1 MKQTAIVTGGSRG
14 IGRAVAV
21 RLAKDGMNLVIN
33 YRGNSAAAEETER
46 LCRELGAEVLLV
58 QGDVSRAEDCEK
70 LAAQAK
76 EAFGR
81 VDVLVN
87 NAGITR
93 DGLLARMTKEDF
105 RAVLDVNLVGPWN
118 MMKAVNRIMMKQRY
132 GRIVNLSSVT
142 GLMGNMGQTNY
153 AAAKAGILG
162 MTKSYAR
169 EVASRGITVNAVAP
183 GFIDTDM
190 TEAMPE
196 GAKDK
201 NRHRNTNGAH
211 RKAGRRGGS
220 SGFPGERTG
229 RIHYGRGPAGRRRN
243 GDVEAE
249 IRREQDEKKSC
260 DYRNGCHTPVGLS
273 ARRPGRTFG
282 TAWWE
287 SPRLRRWTPKSGR

>member
-46 LCRELGAEVLLV
+46 LCRELGVEVLLV

-93 DGLLARMTKEDF
+93 DGLLARMTEEDF

-190 TEAMPE
+190 TEAMSE

-201 NRHRNTNGAH
+201 IVTGIPM
-211 RKAGRRGGS
+211 G
-220 SGFPGERTG
+220 RTG
-229 RIHYGRGPAGRRRN
+229 KPEDVAEAVAFLTSEQAGYIT
-243 GDVEAE
+243 GEV
-249 IRREQDEKKSC
+249 
-260 DYRNGCHTPVGLS
+260 
-273 ARRPGRTFG
+273 
-282 TAWWE
+282 
-287 SPRLRRWTPKSGR
+287 LRVDGGMAM

>member
-14 IGRAVAV
+14 IGRAVAM

-70 LAAQAK
+70 LAEQAK

-93 DGLLARMTKEDF
+93 DGLLARMTEEDF

-132 GRIVNLSSVT
+132 GRIVNLTSVT

-153 AAAKAGILG
+153 AAAKAGIVG

-201 NRHRNTNGAH
+201 IITGIPM
-211 RKAGRRGGS
+211 G
-220 SGFPGERTG
+220 RTG
-229 RIHYGRGPAGRRRN
+229 KPEDVAEAVAFLASEQAGYIT
-243 GDVEAE
+243 GEV
-249 IRREQDEKKSC
+249 
-260 DYRNGCHTPVGLS
+260 
-273 ARRPGRTFG
+273 
-282 TAWWE
+282 
-287 SPRLRRWTPKSGR
+287 LRVDGGMAM

>member
-58 QGDVSRAEDCEK
+58 QGDVSRTEDCEK

-93 DGLLARMTKEDF
+93 DGLLARMTEEDF

-201 NRHRNTNGAH
+201 IVTEIPMG
-211 RKAGRRGGS
+211 
-220 SGFPGERTG
+220 RTG
-229 RIHYGRGPAGRRRN
+229 KPEDVAKAVAFLASEQAGYIT
-243 GDVEAE
+243 GEV
-249 IRREQDEKKSC
+249 
-260 DYRNGCHTPVGLS
+260 
-273 ARRPGRTFG
+273 
-282 TAWWE
+282 
-287 SPRLRRWTPKSGR
+287 LRVDGGMAM

>member
-14 IGRAVAV
+14 IGRAVAM

-70 LAAQAK
+70 LATKAK

-93 DGLLARMTKEDF
+93 DGLLARMTEEDF
-105 RAVLDVNLVGPWN
+105 RGVLDVNLVGPWN

-153 AAAKAGILG
+153 AAAKAGIVG

-201 NRHRNTNGAH
+201 IITGIPM
-211 RKAGRRGGS
+211 G
-220 SGFPGERTG
+220 RTG
-229 RIHYGRGPAGRRRN
+229 KPEDVAEAVAFLASEQAGYIT
-243 GDVEAE
+243 GEV
-249 IRREQDEKKSC
+249 
-260 DYRNGCHTPVGLS
+260 
-273 ARRPGRTFG
+273 
-282 TAWWE
+282 
-287 SPRLRRWTPKSGR
+287 LRVDGGMAM

>member
-33 YRGNSAAAEETER
+33 YRGNSEAAEETER
-46 LCRELGAEVLLV
+46 LCRELGVEVLLV
-58 QGDVSRAEDCEK
+58 QGDVSCAEDCEK

-93 DGLLARMTKEDF
+93 DGLLARMTEEDF

-201 NRHRNTNGAH
+201 IIIGIPM
-211 RKAGRRGGS
+211 G
-220 SGFPGERTG
+220 RTG
-229 RIHYGRGPAGRRRN
+229 KPEDVAEAVAFLASEQAGYIT
-243 GDVEAE
+243 GEV
-249 IRREQDEKKSC
+249 
-260 DYRNGCHTPVGLS
+260 
-273 ARRPGRTFG
+273 
-282 TAWWE
+282 
-287 SPRLRRWTPKSGR
+287 LRVDGGMAM

>member
-46 LCRELGAEVLLV
+46 MCRELGAEVLLV

-93 DGLLARMTKEDF
+93 DGLLARMAEEDF

-201 NRHRNTNGAH
+201 IITGILM
-211 RKAGRRGGS
+211 G
-220 SGFPGERTG
+220 RTG
-229 RIHYGRGPAGRRRN
+229 KPEDVAEAVAFLASEQAGYIT
-243 GDVEAE
+243 GEV
-249 IRREQDEKKSC
+249 
-260 DYRNGCHTPVGLS
+260 
-273 ARRPGRTFG
+273 
-282 TAWWE
+282 
-287 SPRLRRWTPKSGR
+287 LRVDGGMAM

>member
-58 QGDVSRAEDCEK
+58 QGDVSRAEDCEN

-93 DGLLARMTKEDF
+93 DGLLARMTEEDF

-196 GAKDK
+196 GAKEK
-201 NRHRNTNGAH
+201 IITGIPM
-211 RKAGRRGGS
+211 G
-220 SGFPGERTG
+220 RTG
-229 RIHYGRGPAGRRRN
+229 KPEDVAEAVAFLASEQAGYIT
-243 GDVEAE
+243 GEV
-249 IRREQDEKKSC
+249 
-260 DYRNGCHTPVGLS
+260 
-273 ARRPGRTFG
+273 
-282 TAWWE
+282 
-287 SPRLRRWTPKSGR
+287 LRVDGGMAM

>member
-14 IGRAVAV
+14 IGRAVAM

-70 LAAQAK
+70 LAEHAK

-93 DGLLARMTKEDF
+93 DGLLARMTEEDF

-153 AAAKAGILG
+153 AAAKAGIVG

-201 NRHRNTNGAH
+201 IITGIPM
-211 RKAGRRGGS
+211 G
-220 SGFPGERTG
+220 RTG
-229 RIHYGRGPAGRRRN
+229 KPEDVAEAVAFLASEQAGYIT
-243 GDVEAE
+243 GEV
-249 IRREQDEKKSC
+249 
-260 DYRNGCHTPVGLS
+260 
-273 ARRPGRTFG
+273 
-282 TAWWE
+282 
-287 SPRLRRWTPKSGR
+287 LRVDGGMAM

>member
-33 YRGNSAAAEETER
+33 YRGDSAAAEETER

-93 DGLLARMTKEDF
+93 DGLLARMTEEDF

-118 MMKAVNRIMMKQRY
+118 MIKAVNRIMMKQRY

-162 MTKSYAR
+162 ITKSYAR
-169 EVASRGITVNAVAP
+169 EVAGRGITVNAVAP

-201 NRHRNTNGAH
+201 IITGIPM
-211 RKAGRRGGS
+211 G
-220 SGFPGERTG
+220 RTG
-229 RIHYGRGPAGRRRN
+229 KPEDVAEAVAFLASEQAGYIT
-243 GDVEAE
+243 GEV
-249 IRREQDEKKSC
+249 
-260 DYRNGCHTPVGLS
+260 
-273 ARRPGRTFG
+273 
-282 TAWWE
+282 
-287 SPRLRRWTPKSGR
+287 LRVDGGMAM

>member
-93 DGLLARMTKEDF
+93 DGLLARMTEEDF

-201 NRHRNTNGAH
+201 IVTEIPMG
-211 RKAGRRGGS
+211 
-220 SGFPGERTG
+220 RTG
-229 RIHYGRGPAGRRRN
+229 KPEDVAEAVAFLASEQAGYIT
-243 GDVEAE
+243 GEV
-249 IRREQDEKKSC
+249 
-260 DYRNGCHTPVGLS
+260 
-273 ARRPGRTFG
+273 
-282 TAWWE
+282 
-287 SPRLRRWTPKSGR
+287 LRVDGGMAM

>member
-58 QGDVSRAEDCEK
+58 QGDVSRTEDCEK

-93 DGLLARMTKEDF
+93 DGLLARMTEEDF

-201 NRHRNTNGAH
+201 IVTEIPMG
-211 RKAGRRGGS
+211 
-220 SGFPGERTG
+220 RTG
-229 RIHYGRGPAGRRRN
+229 KPEDVAEAVAFLASEQAGYIT
-243 GDVEAE
+243 GEV
-249 IRREQDEKKSC
+249 
-260 DYRNGCHTPVGLS
+260 
-273 ARRPGRTFG
+273 
-282 TAWWE
+282 
-287 SPRLRRWTPKSGR
+287 LRVDGGMAM

>member
-46 LCRELGAEVLLV
+46 MCRELGAEVLLV

-70 LAAQAK
+70 LTAQAK

-93 DGLLARMTKEDF
+93 DGLLARMTEEDF

-169 EVASRGITVNAVAP
+169 EVAGRGITVNAVAP

-201 NRHRNTNGAH
+201 IITGIPM
-211 RKAGRRGGS
+211 G
-220 SGFPGERTG
+220 RTG
-229 RIHYGRGPAGRRRN
+229 KPEDVAEAVAFLASEQAGYIT
-243 GDVEAE
+243 GEV
-249 IRREQDEKKSC
+249 
-260 DYRNGCHTPVGLS
+260 
-273 ARRPGRTFG
+273 
-282 TAWWE
+282 
-287 SPRLRRWTPKSGR
+287 LRVDGGMAM

>member
-93 DGLLARMTKEDF
+93 DGLLARMTEEDF

-201 NRHRNTNGAH
+201 IITGIPM
-211 RKAGRRGGS
+211 G
-220 SGFPGERTG
+220 RTG
-229 RIHYGRGPAGRRRN
+229 KP
-243 GDVEAE
+243 GDVAEAVAFLAS
-249 IRREQDEKKSC
+249 EQAGYITGE
-260 DYRNGCHTPVGLS
+260 V
-273 ARRPGRTFG
+273 
-282 TAWWE
+282 
-287 SPRLRRWTPKSGR
+287 LRVDGGMAM

>member
-93 DGLLARMTKEDF
+93 DGLLARMTEEDF

-201 NRHRNTNGAH
+201 IITGIPM
-211 RKAGRRGGS
+211 G
-220 SGFPGERTG
+220 RTG
-229 RIHYGRGPAGRRRN
+229 KPEDVAEAVAFLASEQAGYITGEVLRVD
-243 GDVEAE
+243 G
-249 IRREQDEKKSC
+249 
-260 DYRNGCHTPVGLS
+260 GL
-273 ARRPGRTFG
+273 AM
-282 TAWWE
+282 
-287 SPRLRRWTPKSGR
+287 

>member
-33 YRGNSAAAEETER
+33 YRGNSVAAEETER
-46 LCRELGAEVLLV
+46 MCRELGAEVLLV

-93 DGLLARMTKEDF
+93 DGLLARMTEEDF

-201 NRHRNTNGAH
+201 IITGIPM
-211 RKAGRRGGS
+211 G
-220 SGFPGERTG
+220 RTG
-229 RIHYGRGPAGRRRN
+229 KPEDVAEAVAFLASEPAGYIT
-243 GDVEAE
+243 GEV
-249 IRREQDEKKSC
+249 
-260 DYRNGCHTPVGLS
+260 
-273 ARRPGRTFG
+273 
-282 TAWWE
+282 
-287 SPRLRRWTPKSGR
+287 LRVDGGMAM

>member
-46 LCRELGAEVLLV
+46 ICRELGAEVLLV
-58 QGDVSRAEDCEK
+58 QGDVSCAEDCEK

-93 DGLLARMTKEDF
+93 DGLLARMTEEDF

-169 EVASRGITVNAVAP
+169 EVAGRGITVNAVAP

-201 NRHRNTNGAH
+201 IITGIPM
-211 RKAGRRGGS
+211 G
-220 SGFPGERTG
+220 RTG
-229 RIHYGRGPAGRRRN
+229 KPEDVAEAVAFLASEQAGYIT
-243 GDVEAE
+243 GEV
-249 IRREQDEKKSC
+249 
-260 DYRNGCHTPVGLS
+260 
-273 ARRPGRTFG
+273 
-282 TAWWE
+282 
-287 SPRLRRWTPKSGR
+287 LRVDGGMAM

>member
-14 IGRAVAV
+14 IGRAVAM

-58 QGDVSRAEDCEK
+58 QGDVSRTEDCEK
-70 LAAQAK
+70 LATQAK

-93 DGLLARMTKEDF
+93 DGLLARMTEEDF

-153 AAAKAGILG
+153 AAAKAGIVG

-201 NRHRNTNGAH
+201 IITGIPM
-211 RKAGRRGGS
+211 G
-220 SGFPGERTG
+220 RTG
-229 RIHYGRGPAGRRRN
+229 KPEDVAEAVAFLASEQAGYIT
-243 GDVEAE
+243 GEV
-249 IRREQDEKKSC
+249 
-260 DYRNGCHTPVGLS
+260 
-273 ARRPGRTFG
+273 
-282 TAWWE
+282 
-287 SPRLRRWTPKSGR
+287 LRVDGGMAM

>member
-93 DGLLARMTKEDF
+93 DGLLARMMEEDF

-153 AAAKAGILG
+153 AAAKAGIVG

-201 NRHRNTNGAH
+201 IITGIPM
-211 RKAGRRGGS
+211 G
-220 SGFPGERTG
+220 RTG
-229 RIHYGRGPAGRRRN
+229 KPEDVAEAVAFLASEQAGYIT
-243 GDVEAE
+243 GEV
-249 IRREQDEKKSC
+249 
-260 DYRNGCHTPVGLS
+260 
-273 ARRPGRTFG
+273 
-282 TAWWE
+282 
-287 SPRLRRWTPKSGR
+287 LRVDGGMAM

>member
-46 LCRELGAEVLLV
+46 LCRKLGAEVLLV

-76 EAFGR
+76 EVFGR

-93 DGLLARMTKEDF
+93 DGLLARMTEEDF

-201 NRHRNTNGAH
+201 IVTEIPMG
-211 RKAGRRGGS
+211 
-220 SGFPGERTG
+220 RTG
-229 RIHYGRGPAGRRRN
+229 KPEDVAEAVAFLASEQAGYIT
-243 GDVEAE
+243 GEV
-249 IRREQDEKKSC
+249 
-260 DYRNGCHTPVGLS
+260 
-273 ARRPGRTFG
+273 
-282 TAWWE
+282 
-287 SPRLRRWTPKSGR
+287 LRVDGGMAM

>member
-46 LCRELGAEVLLV
+46 MCRELGAEVLLV

-93 DGLLARMTKEDF
+93 DGLLARMTEEDF
-105 RAVLDVNLVGPWN
+105 RAVLNVNLVGPWN

-201 NRHRNTNGAH
+201 IITGIPM
-211 RKAGRRGGS
+211 G
-220 SGFPGERTG
+220 RTG
-229 RIHYGRGPAGRRRN
+229 KPEDVAEAVAFLASEQAGYIT
-243 GDVEAE
+243 GEV
-249 IRREQDEKKSC
+249 
-260 DYRNGCHTPVGLS
+260 
-273 ARRPGRTFG
+273 
-282 TAWWE
+282 
-287 SPRLRRWTPKSGR
+287 LRVDGGMAM

>member
-46 LCRELGAEVLLV
+46 MCRELGAEVLLV

-93 DGLLARMTKEDF
+93 DGLLARMTEEDF

-118 MMKAVNRIMMKQRY
+118 MMKAVNRIMMKQQY

-201 NRHRNTNGAH
+201 IITGIPM
-211 RKAGRRGGS
+211 G
-220 SGFPGERTG
+220 RTG
-229 RIHYGRGPAGRRRN
+229 KPEDVAEAVAFLASEQAGYIT
-243 GDVEAE
+243 GEV
-249 IRREQDEKKSC
+249 
-260 DYRNGCHTPVGLS
+260 
-273 ARRPGRTFG
+273 
-282 TAWWE
+282 
-287 SPRLRRWTPKSGR
+287 LRVDGGMAM

>member
-21 RLAKDGMNLVIN
+21 RLAKNGMNLVIN

-93 DGLLARMTKEDF
+93 DGLLARMTEEDF

-201 NRHRNTNGAH
+201 IITGIPM
-211 RKAGRRGGS
+211 G
-220 SGFPGERTG
+220 RTG
-229 RIHYGRGPAGRRRN
+229 KPEDVAEAVAFLASEQAGYIT
-243 GDVEAE
+243 GEV
-249 IRREQDEKKSC
+249 
-260 DYRNGCHTPVGLS
+260 
-273 ARRPGRTFG
+273 
-282 TAWWE
+282 
-287 SPRLRRWTPKSGR
+287 LRVDGGMAM

>member
-58 QGDVSRAEDCEK
+58 QGDVSHAEDCEK

-93 DGLLARMTKEDF
+93 DGLLARMTEEDF

-118 MMKAVNRIMMKQRY
+118 MIKAVNRIMMKQRY

-169 EVASRGITVNAVAP
+169 EVAGRGITVNAVAP

-201 NRHRNTNGAH
+201 IITGIPM
-211 RKAGRRGGS
+211 G
-220 SGFPGERTG
+220 RTG
-229 RIHYGRGPAGRRRN
+229 KPEDVAEAVAFLASEQAGYIT
-243 GDVEAE
+243 GEV
-249 IRREQDEKKSC
+249 
-260 DYRNGCHTPVGLS
+260 
-273 ARRPGRTFG
+273 
-282 TAWWE
+282 
-287 SPRLRRWTPKSGR
+287 LRVDGGMAM

>member
-93 DGLLARMTKEDF
+93 DGLLARMTEEDF

-201 NRHRNTNGAH
+201 IITGIPM
-211 RKAGRRGGS
+211 G
-220 SGFPGERTG
+220 RTG
-229 RIHYGRGPAGRRRN
+229 KPEDVAEAVAFLASEQAGYIT
-243 GDVEAE
+243 GEA
-249 IRREQDEKKSC
+249 
-260 DYRNGCHTPVGLS
+260 
-273 ARRPGRTFG
+273 
-282 TAWWE
+282 
-287 SPRLRRWTPKSGR
+287 LRVDGGMAM

>member
-70 LAAQAK
+70 LVAQAK

-93 DGLLARMTKEDF
+93 DGLLARMTEEDL

-201 NRHRNTNGAH
+201 IVTEIPMG
-211 RKAGRRGGS
+211 
-220 SGFPGERTG
+220 RTG
-229 RIHYGRGPAGRRRN
+229 KPEDVAEAVAFLASEQAGYIT
-243 GDVEAE
+243 GEV
-249 IRREQDEKKSC
+249 
-260 DYRNGCHTPVGLS
+260 
-273 ARRPGRTFG
+273 
-282 TAWWE
+282 
-287 SPRLRRWTPKSGR
+287 LRVDGGMAM

>member
-33 YRGNSAAAEETER
+33 YRGNSTAAEETER
-46 LCRELGAEVLLV
+46 MCRELGAEVLLV
-58 QGDVSRAEDCEK
+58 QSDVSRAEDCEK
-70 LAAQAK
+70 LTAQAK

-93 DGLLARMTKEDF
+93 DGLLARMTEEDF

-201 NRHRNTNGAH
+201 IITGIPM
-211 RKAGRRGGS
+211 G
-220 SGFPGERTG
+220 RTG
-229 RIHYGRGPAGRRRN
+229 KPEDVAEAVAFLASEPAGYIT
-243 GDVEAE
+243 GEV
-249 IRREQDEKKSC
+249 
-260 DYRNGCHTPVGLS
+260 
-273 ARRPGRTFG
+273 
-282 TAWWE
+282 
-287 SPRLRRWTPKSGR
+287 LRVDGGMAM

>member
-93 DGLLARMTKEDF
+93 DGLLARMTEEDL

-201 NRHRNTNGAH
+201 IVTGIPM
-211 RKAGRRGGS
+211 G
-220 SGFPGERTG
+220 RTG
-229 RIHYGRGPAGRRRN
+229 KPEDVAEAVAFLASEQAGYIT
-243 GDVEAE
+243 GEV
-249 IRREQDEKKSC
+249 
-260 DYRNGCHTPVGLS
+260 
-273 ARRPGRTFG
+273 
-282 TAWWE
+282 
-287 SPRLRRWTPKSGR
+287 LRVDGGMAM

>member
-58 QGDVSRAEDCEK
+58 QSDVSRAEDCEK

-87 NAGITR
+87 NAGIIR
-93 DGLLARMTKEDF
+93 DGLLARMTEEDF
-105 RAVLDVNLVGPWN
+105 RAVLDVNLAGPWN

-201 NRHRNTNGAH
+201 IITGIPM
-211 RKAGRRGGS
+211 G
-220 SGFPGERTG
+220 RTG
-229 RIHYGRGPAGRRRN
+229 KPEDVAEAVAFLASEQAGYIT
-243 GDVEAE
+243 GEV
-249 IRREQDEKKSC
+249 
-260 DYRNGCHTPVGLS
+260 
-273 ARRPGRTFG
+273 
-282 TAWWE
+282 
-287 SPRLRRWTPKSGR
+287 LRVDGGMAM

>member
-33 YRGNSAAAEETER
+33 YRGNSEAAEETER
-46 LCRELGAEVLLV
+46 LCREQGAEVLLV

-93 DGLLARMTKEDF
+93 DGLLARMTEEDF

-201 NRHRNTNGAH
+201 IITGIPM
-211 RKAGRRGGS
+211 G
-220 SGFPGERTG
+220 RTG
-229 RIHYGRGPAGRRRN
+229 KPEDVAEAVAFLASEQAGYIT
-243 GDVEAE
+243 GEV
-249 IRREQDEKKSC
+249 
-260 DYRNGCHTPVGLS
+260 
-273 ARRPGRTFG
+273 
-282 TAWWE
+282 
-287 SPRLRRWTPKSGR
+287 LRVDGGMAM

>member
-58 QGDVSRAEDCEK
+58 QGDVSCAEDCEK

-93 DGLLARMTKEDF
+93 DGLLARMTEEDF

-201 NRHRNTNGAH
+201 IVTGIPI
-211 RKAGRRGGS
+211 G
-220 SGFPGERTG
+220 RTG
-229 RIHYGRGPAGRRRN
+229 KPEDVAEAVAFLASEQAGYIT
-243 GDVEAE
+243 GEV
-249 IRREQDEKKSC
+249 
-260 DYRNGCHTPVGLS
+260 
-273 ARRPGRTFG
+273 
-282 TAWWE
+282 
-287 SPRLRRWTPKSGR
+287 LRVDGGMAM

>member
-21 RLAKDGMNLVIN
+21 RLAKYGMNLVIN

-46 LCRELGAEVLLV
+46 MCRELGAEVLLV
-58 QGDVSRAEDCEK
+58 QGDVSCAEDCEK

-93 DGLLARMTKEDF
+93 DGLLARMTEEDF

-201 NRHRNTNGAH
+201 IITGIPM
-211 RKAGRRGGS
+211 G
-220 SGFPGERTG
+220 RTG
-229 RIHYGRGPAGRRRN
+229 KPEDVAEAVAFLASEQAGYIT
-243 GDVEAE
+243 GEV
-249 IRREQDEKKSC
+249 
-260 DYRNGCHTPVGLS
+260 
-273 ARRPGRTFG
+273 
-282 TAWWE
+282 
-287 SPRLRRWTPKSGR
+287 LRVDGGMAM

>member
-93 DGLLARMTKEDF
+93 DGLLARMTEEDF

-169 EVASRGITVNAVAP
+169 EVAGRGITVNAVAP

-201 NRHRNTNGAH
+201 IINGIPM
-211 RKAGRRGGS
+211 G
-220 SGFPGERTG
+220 RTG
-229 RIHYGRGPAGRRRN
+229 KPEDVAEAVAFLASEQAGYIT
-243 GDVEAE
+243 GEV
-249 IRREQDEKKSC
+249 
-260 DYRNGCHTPVGLS
+260 
-273 ARRPGRTFG
+273 
-282 TAWWE
+282 
-287 SPRLRRWTPKSGR
+287 LRVDGGMAM

>member
-14 IGRAVAV
+14 IGRAVAM

-93 DGLLARMTKEDF
+93 DGLLVRMTEEDF

-169 EVASRGITVNAVAP
+169 EVAGRGITVNAVAP

-201 NRHRNTNGAH
+201 IITGIPM
-211 RKAGRRGGS
+211 G
-220 SGFPGERTG
+220 RTG
-229 RIHYGRGPAGRRRN
+229 KPEDVAEAVAFLASEQAGYIT
-243 GDVEAE
+243 GEV
-249 IRREQDEKKSC
+249 
-260 DYRNGCHTPVGLS
+260 
-273 ARRPGRTFG
+273 
-282 TAWWE
+282 
-287 SPRLRRWTPKSGR
+287 LRVDGGMAM

>member
-93 DGLLARMTKEDF
+93 DGLLARMTEEDF

-142 GLMGNMGQTNY
+142 ADGQYGTDELCGGQSWNPGHDEILRSGSGQPGNHGE
-153 AAAKAGILG
+153 
-162 MTKSYAR
+162 R
-169 EVASRGITVNAVAP
+169 RGT
-183 GFIDTDM
+183 GFYRYGYDGGD
-190 TEAMPE
+190 
-196 GAKDK
+196 
-201 NRHRNTNGAH
+201 
-211 RKAGRRGGS
+211 AGRRQG
-220 SGFPGERTG
+220 
-229 RIHYGRGPAGRRRN
+229 
-243 GDVEAE
+243 
-249 IRREQDEKKSC
+249 
-260 DYRNGCHTPVGLS
+260 
-273 ARRPGRTFG
+273 
-282 TAWWE
+282 
-287 SPRLRRWTPKSGR
+287 